1 MKQLRTIFKK
11 SMTAMLI
18 AAIAILSP
26 RFAIAAD
33 KPLQKINVAY
43 SSISGNIAPLWV
55 TQDRG
60 FFRKYG
66 LEVQAILIESGTT
79 TAQALVA
86 GDISFASVAGPPVI
100 QSALRGADVVMI
112 ASVINTLTFQ
122 LFTER
127 GITRPDQ
134 FKGKAVGVTRYGSAT
149 DFAMRYALDKYGLD
163 ANKEVAVLQLG
174 NQPAQLAALEA
185 GKVQGAM
192 LSMPTSVRAK
202 KLGFPM
208 LADLQMLGL
217 EYQHTSIAT
226 SRALLKSK
234 PELARDFMRAYVEGI
249 HYAKTHR
256 RESIEII
263 AKYLRTDDKEI
274 LDDTYDSIIQTLVP
288 EKPYPTL
295 KGIQIILREFGA
307 KDPAARSAR
316 PEQFVDTTILK
327 ELDSS
332 GFIDKLYKSAAVAK
346 AAPRTEPVPAAAPTK
361 GNVQVADAKTKAVA
375 TEEKAKPVAKLVPAT
390 PEPAAA
396 VQTQKA
402 AQEYTVKSGDTL
414 SKIAEQLYG
423 NGAKWEKVYE
433 ANRDTLK
440 NPNYIFVGQKLN
452 IPADG

>member
-1 MKQLRTIFKK
+1 
-11 SMTAMLI
+11 
-18 AAIAILSP
+18 
-26 RFAIAAD
+26 
-33 KPLQKINVAY
+33 
-43 SSISGNIAPLWV
+43 
-55 TQDRG
+55 
-60 FFRKYG
+60 
-66 LEVQAILIESGTT
+66 
-79 TAQALVA
+79 
-86 GDISFASVAGPPVI
+86 
-100 QSALRGADVVMI
+100 
-112 ASVINTLTFQ
+112 
-122 LFTER
+122 
-127 GITRPDQ
+127 
-134 FKGKAVGVTRYGSAT
+134 
-149 DFAMRYALDKYGLD
+149 
-163 ANKEVAVLQLG
+163 
-174 NQPAQLAALEA
+174 
-185 GKVQGAM
+185 
-192 LSMPTSVRAK
+192 MPTSVRAK

-263 AKYLRTDDKEI
+263 AKYLRTDDKEV

-327 ELDSS
+327 ELESS

-346 AAPRTEPVPAAAPTK
+346 AAPRTESVPAAAPTK

-390 PEPAAA
+390 AEPATA
-396 VQTQKA
+396 VQTKKV
-402 AQEYTVKSGDTL
+402 AQEYIVKSGDTL
-414 SKIAEQLYG
+414 SKIADQLYG
-423 NGAKWEKVYE
+423 NGAKWERVYE